1 MFTFRV
7 QVEGHLLLWLPGTGA
22 AMGPRGRDDA
32 FVRVVSTEHGNLA
45 AKCASRGRGLSRGLI
60 HYQRKDKII
69 GRALSERPQCILGPY
84 FHGGRQLAVR
94 LGTLVVHPNFDF
106 LVKFLEE
113 FERDVRDFKLADYV
127 PCDERVKDLL
137 CDVER
142 RKVLHL
148 KLESRS
154 QSSKMLIS

>member
-1 MFTFRV
+1 MDV
-7 QVEGHLLLWLPGTGA
+7 
-22 AMGPRGRDDA
+22 
-32 FVRVVSTEHGNLA
+32 NL
-45 AKCASRGRGLSRGLI
+45 RYVLEPLSYTPTSI
-60 HYQRKDKII
+60 
-69 GRALSERPQCILGPY
+69 
-84 FHGGRQLAVR
+84 F
-94 LGTLVVHPNFDF
+94 F
-106 LVKFLEE
+106 VKFPEE

-154 QSSKMLIS
+154 QSSKMSKN

>member
-1 MFTFRV
+1 
-7 QVEGHLLLWLPGTGA
+7 
-22 AMGPRGRDDA
+22 MGPRGRDDA

-60 HYQRKDKII
+60 HYQRKDKVI

-84 FHGGRQLAVR
+84 FHGGRQLTVR
-94 LGTLVVHPNFDF
+94 LGALFVHPNFDF

-127 PCDERVKDLL
+127 PCDECVKDLL

-154 QSSKMLIS
+154 QSSKMSKT